1 MGKSSQVQ
9 EEHMKLF
16 AIRIVALAAI
26 GAFAA
31 TASYAQDAAAIYKS
45 KCQACHGAD
54 GAGDTTMGKKLG
66 ARDFHS
72 PEVAKM
78 TDTELFDITKK
89 GKAKMPGYEGKL
101 TDSQIKDL
109 VKYIRTLK

>member
-1 MGKSSQVQ
+1 
-9 EEHMKLF
+9 MKLF
-16 AIRIVALAAI
+16 RVRVVAVVAIF
-26 GAFAA
+26 AFAA
-31 TASYAQDAAAIYKS
+31 VTASYAQDAAAIYKS
-45 KCQACHGAD
+45 KCQVCHGAD

-66 ARDFHS
+66 TKDFHA

-89 GKAKMPGYEGKL
+89 GKAKMPAYDGKL
-101 TDSQIKDL
+101 TDAQIKDL

>member
-1 MGKSSQVQ
+1 
-9 EEHMKLF
+9 MKLF
-16 AIRIVALAAI
+16 RVRVVAVVAIF
-26 GAFAA
+26 AFAVV

-54 GAGDTTMGKKLG
+54 GTGDTTMGKKLG

-72 PEVAKM
+72 PDVAKM

-89 GKAKMPGYEGKL
+89 GKAKMPAYEGKL

-109 VKYIRTLK
+109 VKYTRTLK